1 MKFRLFDYVN
11 IGYYFLS
18 IFIVLFFYVDIP
30 KPNLLISMYLI
41 FIIASIYIIKSE
53 NKNRY
58 LLLLRYFYPFIFL
71 SFVFESLGFIV
82 PFINPHNKDYI
93 LAHADRFIFGKDL
106 CLILNFLNVKGVTDY
121 LQLSYI
127 TYYFLPLF
135 LAIYLYK
142 KHQTKALN
150 QSLFAISLGY
160 YVSYLGYMILP
171 AVGPRYTFGYL
182 YRMPI
187 HGWYIYDAI
196 HPMLNSLEHIKQD
209 CFPSGHVELS
219 LLTLLLFKDVNKKIS
234 LIILPIVLSLI
245 LSTVVLRYHYGTD
258 VIFGILIAFIVYYFS
273 KLIYKN

>member
-1 MKFRLFDYVN
+1 MKFKLFDYVN

-18 IFIVLFFYVDIP
+18 ILIVLFFYMAIP
-30 KPNLLISMYLI
+30 KPNLLIAIYLTL
-41 FIIASIYIIKSE
+41 IISSVYIIKNE

-58 LLLLRYFYPFIFL
+58 FLFLRYFYPFIFV

-93 LAHADRFIFGKDL
+93 LVHADRFIFGKDL
-106 CLILNFLNVKGVTDY
+106 CLILNFLNVRGITDY

-142 KHQTKALN
+142 KHKTKLLD
-150 QSLFAISLGY
+150 QSLFAIFLGY
-160 YVSYLGYMILP
+160 YVSYLGYMAIP
-171 AVGPRYTFGYL
+171 AVGPRYTFAYL
-182 YRMPI
+182 SKMPL
-187 HGWYIYDAI
+187 HGWYIYDVI
-196 HPMLNSLEHIKQD
+196 HPMLNALEDIKQD

-219 LLTLLLFKDVNKKIS
+219 LLTLLLFKDINRKVS

-245 LSTVVLRYHYGTD
+245 LSTVALRYHYGTD
-258 VIFGILIAFIVYYFS
+258 VIFGILIAFLIYYFS
-273 KLIYKN
+273 KFIYKN